1 MPVNNDSSTP
11 ALSAPAFSE
20 RLWPNPWMFIATALV
35 IPASI
40 LVLAPISM
48 PAGIVTAIVLYAG
61 CVALLLLA
69 SPRITVADGMLTAGR
84 AGIRLDQLGEA
95 SACEGAEAFAELGP
109 RLDARAWMLIRGW
122 VKAVVRVPVLDAA
135 DPTPYWLL
143 SSRRPTELAA
153 AINRSRRPETDS
165 PAA

>member
-1 MPVNNDSSTP
+1 MPENLDT
-11 ALSAPAFSE
+11 APPVFDE

-40 LVLAPISM
+40 LVLAPISVT
-48 PAGIVTAIVLYAG
+48 AGIVTALILYAG

-69 SPRITVADGMLTAGR
+69 SPRITLTADRFTAGR
-84 AGIRLDQLGEA
+84 ASIPVAALGGA
-95 SACEGAEAFAELGP
+95 TSCEGAEAFAERGP
-109 RLDARAWMLIRGW
+109 RLDARAWLLIRGW
-122 VKAVVRVPVLDAA
+122 VKPVVRVELDDPS

-165 PAA
+165 PTA

>member
-1 MPVNNDSSTP
+1 MPENLDT
-11 ALSAPAFSE
+11 ASAVYDE

-40 LVLAPISM
+40 LVLAPISVT
-48 PAGIVTAIVLYAG
+48 AGIVTALILYAG

-69 SPRITVADGMLTAGR
+69 SPRITLTADRLTAGR
-84 AGIRLDQLGEA
+84 ASIGVDALGPA
-95 SACEGAEAFAELGP
+95 TSCEGAEAFAERGP
-109 RLDARAWMLIRGW
+109 RLDARAWLLIRGW
-122 VKAVVRVPVLDAA
+122 VKPVVRVELNDPS

>member
-1 MPVNNDSSTP
+1 MPENPDTTP
-11 ALSAPAFSE
+11 AAYDE

-48 PAGIVTAIVLYAG
+48 PAGIVTAVILYAG
-61 CVALLLLA
+61 CVALLFLA
-69 SPRITVADGMLTAGR
+69 SPRITLTADRLTAGR
-84 AGIRLDQLGEA
+84 ASIRVAALGEA
-95 SACEGAEAFAELGP
+95 SPCEGAEAFAERGP
-109 RLDARAWMLIRGW
+109 KLDARAWLLIRGW
-122 VKAVVRVPVLDAA
+122 VKSVVRIELSDPA

-153 AINRSRRPETDS
+153 AINRSRRPETGS
-165 PAA
+165 TAA